1 MHVMHLLHDAGPIV
15 VHCSAGI
22 GRTGALLTVDVVL
35 AMVARDI
42 KFDIQR
48 VVEEL
53 RRQRQGMIQTKVGGG
68 RNILIILKK

>member
-1 MHVMHLLHDAGPIV
+1 MHLLHDSGPVI

-22 GRTGALLTVDVVL
+22 GRTGALLTIDMVL
-35 AMVARDI
+35 ALVGKDL

-53 RRQRQGMIQTKVGGG
+53 RRQRQGMIQTKVTMGFSLPQG
-68 RNILIILKK
+68 